1 MLRRE
6 TAQAGKEPAIPLAVR
21 AGYMQNWQ
29 GYPGRCAA
37 TIGCTTAGPDEFQ
50 NGQSGNSRSTQSAQ
64 KNGEHGVPGA
74 KPTRDARK
82 GGERDA
88 NTAAFARGMRQFNAR
103 EFWHA
108 HESWEAIWLTAP
120 EPEKTFLQGIIQ
132 ISAAFYHHQ
141 KQNLA
146 GTRSLLA
153 RGLEKVERFPAEHRG
168 LRLEELRRAV
178 RNWLEELEGTEACAG
193 KRYPRLRWASRKQ
206 ASRRA
211 SP

>member
-1 MLRRE
+1 VPSL
-6 TAQAGKEPAIPLAVR
+6 EPI
-21 AGYMQNWQ
+21 
-29 GYPGRCAA
+29 
-37 TIGCTTAGPDEFQ
+37 
-50 NGQSGNSRSTQSAQ
+50 
-64 KNGEHGVPGA
+64 
-74 KPTRDARK
+74 RDARK
-82 GGERDA
+82 SGERDA

-108 HESWEAIWLTAP
+108 HESWEGIWLTAP

-141 KQNLA
+141 KRNLA

-178 RNWLEELEGTEACAG
+178 RKWLEELQGTGACAG
-193 KRYPRLRWASRKQ
+193 KRYPRLRWAAGKQ

-211 SP
+211 TR